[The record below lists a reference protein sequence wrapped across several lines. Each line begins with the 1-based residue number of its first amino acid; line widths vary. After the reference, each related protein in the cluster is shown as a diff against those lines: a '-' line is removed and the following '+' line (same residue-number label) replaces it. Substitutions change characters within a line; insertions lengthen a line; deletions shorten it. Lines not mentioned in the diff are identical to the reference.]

1 MTETYGRLMI
11 DLNGKNLSDEDKFL
25 LSSKHIG
32 GLVLFSRNFD
42 SYDQLNKLVNE
53 IYSIKENI
61 IIAVDQEGGRVQ
73 RFEREFTKIPSMHEV
88 SLFAK
93 QNNDLEFIKDLAWL
107 ISSELIATGIDINFA
122 PVLDINR
129 NISRIIGDRSF
140 SNDISV
146 VINNASAYINGMH
159 EAGMKSTGKHFPGH
173 GNVIEDSHI
182 ELPIDERR
190 LNDLM
195 STDIKPYI
203 ELKDKLDAIMCAHI
217 LFSEVDNKIP
227 SFSNIWINDIL
238 RNKINYKGLIL
249 SDDLSMQ
256 GSGNQSLASK
266 VRVSLDA
273 GCDMVIICNNR
284 IGVKEVIYHLDE
296 IDVEQSEKISEIKSS
311 KKVNWNDLLNDKRAL
326 ATKEKL
332 KNFKELK

>member
-107 ISSELIATGIDINFA
+107 VSSELIATGIDINFA

-266 VRVSLDA
+266 VRVSFDA